1 MLGAANGR
9 VRVIVFWSAACPV
22 VQRGEP
28 RLAALREMWPPE
40 VEVFF
45 VASNADEPRQMV
57 TREASARGV
66 APVLIDEHADL
77 ADLLGATTTPQ
88 AFVADGDSRL
98 RYRGAV
104 DDSTMRRP
112 EPTRLYL
119 ANAVRPCWLAV
130 PRPGRDAGVRMR
142 NRSSDRLGDSW
153 PRRSPP
159 LHVLHPKSISL
170 VILVRS
176 KMKNAGA

>member
-1 MLGAANGR
+1 MVALGERLTEITLRTLDGIQVKLSSANGR

-45 VASNADEPRQMV
+45 VASNTDEPPQV
-57 TREASARGV
+57 LARESGARGV

-88 AFVADGDSRL
+88 AFVVDGDSRL
-98 RYRGAV
+98 CYRGAV

-119 ANAVRPCWLAV
+119 ANAVEAVLA
-130 PRPGRDAGVRMR
+130 G
-142 NRSSDRLGDSW
+142 
-153 PRRSPP
+153 RSPDP
-159 LHVLHPKSISL
+159 AETPAYGCAIVRQIS
-170 VILVRS
+170 
-176 KMKNAGA
+176 